1 MAKGRG
7 RAGSHTSLTDA
18 ARPVAEA
25 LERYGRVSRGVISA
39 RVRASTLSIKVMKL
53 GGGLRVTV
61 VSKGSRQELH
71 VYGLTA
77 EEVGKILTGPEFS
90 GYKLNFADE

>member
-1 MAKGRG
+1 
-7 RAGSHTSLTDA
+7 
-18 ARPVAEA
+18 
-25 LERYGRVSRGVISA
+25 
-39 RVRASTLSIKVMKL
+39 MKL
-53 GGGLRVTV
+53 GGGLRITV

-77 EEVGKILTGPEFS
+77 EQVGKILSGPDFS

>member
-7 RAGSHTSLTDA
+7 RAGTHTSLTDA

-25 LERYGRVSRGVISA
+25 LERHGRVSRGVIAA
-39 RVRASTLSIKVMKL
+39 RVGAKTLSIKVMKL

-77 EEVGKILTGPEFS
+77 GRVGEILSGPDFA

>member
-7 RAGSHTSLTDA
+7 RAGTHTSLTDA

-25 LERYGRVSRGVISA
+25 LERHGRVSRGVISA
-39 RVRASTLSIKVMKL
+39 RVRASTLSIKIMKL
-53 GGGLRVTV
+53 GGGLRLTV

-71 VYGLTA
+71 VYGITA
-77 EEVGKILTGPEFS
+77 ECAGEILSGPDFS